1 MVKRLGILMLALL
14 GCAVSLGRAEE
25 TLPDPTRPAPEASIA
40 VGVPAAS
47 GPVLQSVM
55 IRPGHRTAVIGG
67 QLLTEGDLFGDARL
81 VKISESEV
89 ELSGP
94 GGAQTLKL
102 FPGVEKTSRVP
113 QTVVPEAAPKRGNE
127 KKNRNTERKAP

>member
-14 GCAVSLGRAEE
+14 GCGVARAEE
-25 TLPDPTRPAPEASIA
+25 MLPDPTRPAPEASF
-40 VGVPAAS
+40 AAGTAAAT

-55 IRPGHRTAVIGG
+55 IKPGHRTAVIGG
-67 QLLTEGDLFGDARL
+67 QLLAEGDLFGDARL

-89 ELSGP
+89 VLSGP

-102 FPGVEKTSRVP
+102 FPGVEKTSRVT
-113 QTVVPEAAPKRGNE
+113 QTVVPEAASKRVKE
-127 KKNRNTERKAP
+127 KTNRNTERKAP